1 MPLARPVDAI
11 AYAHELYGALRAADD
26 LGLDVVLA
34 IAPPP
39 SGLGRAVADR
49 LGRAAHGH

>member
-1 MPLARPVDAI
+1 
-11 AYAHELYGALRAADD
+11 
-26 LGLDVVLA
+26 VVLA
-34 IAPPP
+34 VAPPP